1 MIDLKYKKIY
11 DRFIEQYENIHV
23 NPWHEISAK
32 ELEKLYNNLINNMDV
47 NNEYNFKYF
56 MDYIIKRLNGT
67 ADAHTMYDS
76 WSLIP
81 MTFRIFDVEV
91 LIDFPQSLKN
101 SRLISIN
108 GVKINIIIKELENVI
123 TYGTSGRRRFEL
135 ERYLSNRQILFGLP
149 SLRDFNSLSFEIEN
163 TDGNVITKVFDK
175 DKDVIKDEQF
185 NYNQYYYGDNATYR
199 FIDDCL
205 IYKHGSVQMKF
216 KERIEQAINKLR
228 KEDLD
233 GVNTIIVDIRGNTGG
248 NASLNKILMD
258 FISEHND
265 KKLICLT
272 DYRVFSGGRY
282 ALRDLIKLGATT
294 IGEEISTPINCY
306 GNSNWIEIDGQH
318 FSISECY
325 FHPFMGWSAS
335 SKEAFQK
342 EVTSELIHPCIFT
355 PQIIIEETKEDYIQG
370 RDTILD
376 YAVAYSKIKTRKH
389 Q

>member
-1 MIDLKYKKIY
+1 
-11 DRFIEQYENIHV
+11 
-23 NPWHEISAK
+23 
-32 ELEKLYNNLINNMDV
+32 
-47 NNEYNFKYF
+47 
-56 MDYIIKRLNGT
+56 
-67 ADAHTMYDS
+67 
-76 WSLIP
+76 
-81 MTFRIFDVEV
+81 
-91 LIDFPQSLKN
+91 
-101 SRLISIN
+101 
-108 GVKINIIIKELENVI
+108 
-123 TYGTSGRRRFEL
+123 
-135 ERYLSNRQILFGLP
+135 
-149 SLRDFNSLSFEIEN
+149 
-163 TDGNVITKVFDK
+163 
-175 DKDVIKDEQF
+175 
-185 NYNQYYYGDNATYR
+185 
-199 FIDDCL
+199 
-205 IYKHGSVQMKF
+205 
-216 KERIEQAINKLR
+216 
-228 KEDLD
+228 
-233 GVNTIIVDIRGNTGG
+233 
-248 NASLNKILMD
+248 MD